1 MSKLKIKVEKNPIPE
16 VETTP
21 EVPVAS
27 EVETTTEAVKTEK
40 QEWPESSVSGKFN
53 SVAFKEG
60 HVVFNPSGQRLTEV
74 ISKTAA
80 EDIIRAQNRAA
91 QL

>member
-1 MSKLKIKVEKNPIPE
+1 MSKTKVKVEKNPVPAPE
-16 VETTP
+16 ADVAPVVAPESVTP
-21 EVPVAS
+21 EAFKP
-27 EVETTTEAVKTEK
+27 
-40 QEWPESSVSGKFN
+40 QGEWPESSVSGKFN

-74 ISKTAA
+74 ISKTEAD
-80 EDIIRAQNRAA
+80 EIVRAQNRAA